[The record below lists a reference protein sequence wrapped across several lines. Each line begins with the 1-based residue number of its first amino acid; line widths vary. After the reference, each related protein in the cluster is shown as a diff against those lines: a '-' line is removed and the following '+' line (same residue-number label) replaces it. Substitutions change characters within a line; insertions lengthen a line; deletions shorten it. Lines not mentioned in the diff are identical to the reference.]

1 MSKFIMAIALS
12 FFFTLGSSHVL
23 ANHCSGGHD
32 SATETS
38 TGDSKET
45 EKDE

>member
-12 FFFTLGSSHVL
+12 FFFALGSSHVL

-38 TGDSKET
+38 TGDSKES